1 MSLAVA
7 RSICLALRDQ
17 SQDSIMNRNVDSIE
31 QIRRTRYIII
41 YTYSDH
47 LTKYIDVVVQRCYK
61 HLCRLRWDD
70 PSPDKSHRDSCL
82 YHVMIFTL
90 KRQGGELRVFVLV
103 DRSLLWRQQASPF
116 DKSGHVV
123 RQTAKSTA
131 SGEEP
136 RYRAHHQ
143 TASGR
148 VTHEY

>member
-1 MSLAVA
+1 M
-7 RSICLALRDQ
+7 
-17 SQDSIMNRNVDSIE
+17 
-31 QIRRTRYIII
+31 II
-41 YTYSDH
+41 
-47 LTKYIDVVVQRCYK
+47 
-61 HLCRLRWDD
+61 
-70 PSPDKSHRDSCL
+70 
-82 YHVMIFTL
+82 TL

-123 RQTAKSTA
+123 RQTVKSTA